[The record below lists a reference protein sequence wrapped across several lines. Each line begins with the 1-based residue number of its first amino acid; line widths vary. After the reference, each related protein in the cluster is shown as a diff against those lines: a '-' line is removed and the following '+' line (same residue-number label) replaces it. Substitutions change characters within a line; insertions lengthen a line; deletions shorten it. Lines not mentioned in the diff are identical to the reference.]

1 MLHDT
6 VAFIFFLLSTLEI
19 FLRPHDTLIIFVYNN
34 NNNTNN
40 NINTCLALVEVL
52 DDVVV
57 EFFFE
62 VSVDLLLR
70 IFGTC

>member
-1 MLHDT
+1 MTLSLL
-6 VAFIFFLLSTLEI
+6 FFLLSTLEI
-19 FLRPHDTLIIFVYNN
+19 FFRPHDTLIIFVYKNN

-40 NINTCLALVEVL
+40 NINTCLALIEVL

-70 IFGTC
+70 ILGTC